1 VPKRNERNTLKVMK
15 AMSLKL
21 PADLRAWVAA
31 EAQRS
36 QASQSEVIRRSLER
50 VRKQPA
56 AKGVLSCADLAG
68 DLVGSIEGP
77 RDLST
82 NKSYL
87 KEAVARGAKR
97 GRKRPR

>member
-1 VPKRNERNTLKVMK
+1 MK
-15 AMSLKL
+15 TMSLKL

-31 EAQRS
+31 EARRC
-36 QASQSEVIRRSLER
+36 QASQSEVIRQSLER
-50 VRKQPA
+50 VRKKPA
-56 AKGVLSCADLAG
+56 ADGFLSCADLAG
-68 DLVGSIEGP
+68 DLVGSLEGP

-97 GRKRPR
+97 ARKHPR